1 MYTHIHTHTQTHP
14 LQQYLFLHV
23 DVELADTLQGKLLL
37 LDQDADGLTHEL
49 LGDLQDILGHGGRQQ
64 NHLEGCQRLKV
75 MFNYLM

>member
-49 LGDLQDILGHGGRQQ
+49 LGDLQHILGHGGRQQ
-64 NHLEGCQRLKV
+64 HHLEGFRG
-75 MFNYLM
+75 